1 MRIAR
6 NAPEREH
13 RSSAQNVGSRALG
26 LSTERICQRASDR
39 AATHRTTDLERPE
52 LPDAYQAMT
61 ARADPGLLQL
71 TGDQSGRSGNVST
84 KSGQRFGVP

>member
-1 MRIAR
+1 LTSRRLAR
-6 NAPEREH
+6 
-13 RSSAQNVGSRALG
+13 
-26 LSTERICQRASDR
+26 
-39 AATHRTTDLERPE
+39 RTTDLERPE

>member
-1 MRIAR
+1 MRSGA
-6 NAPEREH
+6 N
-13 RSSAQNVGSRALG
+13 RS
-26 LSTERICQRASDR
+26 
-39 AATHRTTDLERPE
+39 TDLERPE